1 MPLSSRGKSGT
12 VGDFLFFYV
21 PANTFIFDSGVLRA
35 SYRAFFPVGLNRLHS
50 QFGVDR
56 QFVFTLMKETLPS
69 SRNQVQIL
77 FCSVQM
83 QSNRR
88 IPVCLSVSYLSAV
101 SVGCRLRFLFGGLIF
116 NIHARKGSPHTYEY
130 KE

>member
-35 SYRAFFPVGLNRLHS
+35 SYRALFPVGLNRLHS

-69 SRNQVQIL
+69 SRNPKWTFGIL
-77 FCSVQM
+77 FK
-83 QSNRR
+83 
-88 IPVCLSVSYLSAV
+88 
-101 SVGCRLRFLFGGLIF
+101 CRATGVFLFACLYLTCQLFLWAAG
-116 NIHARKGSPHTYEY
+116 
-130 KE
+130 